1 MLSILFATWAKCSG
15 WWRQRAEAGDLKA
28 SLDKLGLPTDGLDI
42 DVSGD
47 TVKVSGKAAS
57 QELKEKVI
65 LALGNNKEI
74 AKVDRSIEAPTTD
87 VASFYTVQKGDTL
100 SAIAKKQY
108 GSADKYMAIFEA
120 NKPMLKDPGP
130 DLSWPGPAYPQTLS
144 RAWVKRMRWAH
155 PCPLGAPVCGS
166 P

>member
-1 MLSILFATWAKCSG
+1 MGVIDFIRDVGEMLGIGGGSG
-15 WWRQRAEAGDLKA
+15 PSAGDLKA

-65 LALGNNKEI
+65 LALGNNKGI
-74 AKVDRSIEAPTTD
+74 AKVDESIEAPTTD

-120 NKPMLKDPGP
+120 NKPMLKDP
-130 DLSWPGPAYPQTLS
+130 DRIYPGQVLRIPKL
-144 RAWVKRMRWAH
+144 
-155 PCPLGAPVCGS
+155 
-166 P
+166 